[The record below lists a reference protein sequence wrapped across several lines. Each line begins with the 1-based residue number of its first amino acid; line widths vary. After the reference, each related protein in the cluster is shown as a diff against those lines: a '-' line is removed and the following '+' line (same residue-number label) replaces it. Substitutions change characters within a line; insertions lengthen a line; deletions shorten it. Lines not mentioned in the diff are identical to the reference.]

1 MSKKIE
7 KILENKQV
15 DEREIYENG
24 KIYKDGLEKLL
35 IITNAVYFIT
45 MFIPLNLMF
54 SDVWNGKVATLFML
68 NRNIFMFIINLTG
81 FICITKSIKKSVFG
95 GNIKK
100 TTYSV
105 SQFFMFNIVSIIM
118 NVASLI
124 GVDEVTR
131 GIITLIAIGLIFPT
145 ILIYDYIIYKK
156 YLKYNN

>member
-54 SDVWNGKVATLFML
+54 SDVWNGKVVTLFML

-81 FICITKSIKKSVFG
+81 FICITKSIKKRVFG

-118 NVASLI
+118 DVASLI